1 VESIVARNPLLHIAS
16 AVRVNFTKKNDTMNI
31 TNNTSTENHLSI
43 IKEKIST
50 AEEIFIAVAF
60 LKDSGLKRIET
71 DLKNALER
79 KAKLTIITGLDFYQ
93 TEPEALKKL
102 QSLKKS
108 YENCE
113 ILIYNQETNKTFHPK
128 LYLFS
133 IKNEHT
139 GIIGSANLTDG
150 GLTRNCE
157 LSMNFTFNNESP
169 TYRQLL
175 KEKEQLLQSA
185 TVIDDLSLSN
195 YTRKYQIFKKNEK
208 AAKVNVEKQINTIFQ
223 LDTKAIEKYLRNYSS
238 NKEEQ
243 NNYFLRKQNY
253 LKAYEVLEFIR
264 TENLDNVSFFSNYE
278 KLVGKAGVKSL
289 WHSGSIARG
298 KNKVKEN
305 HLEFKTML
313 NEINA
318 NLNKSPKE
326 IFEVTEKYFKSG
338 KKEKINGLGVNI
350 VTEIF
355 NTYAPNKFAVLNQN
369 PLTSIKAFGFESFPH
384 SQSFKSKHYED
395 FCSLIV
401 SLMNTCEFE
410 SLGQTDHFLN
420 FIYWKVKD
428 KLENEKTN
436 PNSKALLNGGLKK

>member
-1 VESIVARNPLLHIAS
+1 
-16 AVRVNFTKKNDTMNI
+16 MNI
-31 TNNTSTENHLSI
+31 TNNTSTENHLKV
-43 IKEKIST
+43 IKEKILT

-60 LKDSGLKRIET
+60 LKYSGLKKIET

-79 KAKLTIITGLDFYQ
+79 KVKLTIITGLDFYQ

-108 YENCE
+108 YESCE
-113 ILIYNQETNKTFHPK
+113 ILIYKQETNKTFHPK

-133 IKNEHT
+133 NKNEHF

-157 LSMNFTFNNESP
+157 LSINFTFSNESHI
-169 TYRQLL
+169 YRQMI
-175 KEKEQLLQSA
+175 KEKEKLLQNS
-185 TVIDDLSLSN
+185 TVINDLSLSN
-195 YTRKYQIFKKNEK
+195 YTRKYQIFKNIEK
-208 AAKVNVEKQINTIFQ
+208 VAKVNVEKQINTIFQ
-223 LDTKAIEKYLRNYSS
+223 LDTKAIEKYLRKYSS
-238 NKEEQ
+238 NKDEL

-253 LKAYEVLEFIR
+253 LKAYEILEFIR
-264 TENLDNVSFFSNYE
+264 TENIDNPTFFSNYE

-298 KNKVKEN
+298 KNKVKKY

-313 NEINA
+313 NEIHT
-318 NLNKSPKE
+318 NLNKSPQE
-326 IFEVTEKYFKSG
+326 IFEVTEKYFKPG
-338 KKEKINGLGVNI
+338 KKEKINGLGINI
-350 VTEIF
+350 VTEIL

-369 PLTSIKAFGFESFPH
+369 PLTSIKAFGLESFPH
-384 SQSFKSKHYED
+384 SQSFKSTNYED

-420 FIYWKVKD
+420 FIYWQVKD
-428 KLENEKTN
+428 ELEDEKN
-436 PNSKALLNGGLKK
+436 